1 MGRLKLTSSLS
12 LHVRV
17 GLILAVLTT
26 LLLAG
31 LGGLWLQS
39 ARNSIHEEVEAATRV
54 SRQWLQALVGEM
66 QALSPE
72 ERASHLLAV
81 ARGIGRVRANV
92 LEIHP
97 AGDAQALYVSPPSPY
112 KVGRS
117 APAWFADLLSPS
129 FIATEIRVD
138 ALVVTLRPD
147 ASRAVLDA
155 WDEVN
160 ALAGWAGLLLVAV
173 LLGVRLALYRALQPL
188 DQIMQALDRTGQGRF
203 DTRLPAFA
211 APELGRL
218 ARAFNGMADR
228 LRSAVNENV
237 RLETERELAEQ
248 LQHRLAEERRDI
260 ARELHDELAQSVTAV
275 RVLAGVVVQR
285 SAEDHSLTAAAQEI
299 VAATGGMQ
307 SGVRAILQ
315 RLRTPVGGLAGQ
327 LRDHLAAWRLRHAQ
341 IALQCAIDLDDET
354 LPPGLTHAAL
364 RIVQEGLTNVV
375 RHADATLVRL
385 SVQQL
390 AGELHI
396 SLIDNGRGA
405 AASGLPAG
413 YGLAGMRERVAL
425 LGGQLDFHPPEQG
438 GFAVHAR
445 LPIVPN
451 MEEAA

>member
-1 MGRLKLTSSLS
+1 MGRLKVCQALS
-12 LHVRV
+12 LQVRV
-17 GLILAVLTT
+17 GLILAVLTS

-39 ARNSIHEEVEAATRV
+39 ARNGIHEEVEAATRV

-92 LEIHP
+92 LEVRQSGAETPLH
-97 AGDAQALYVSPPSPY
+97 VSPPSPY
-112 KVGRS
+112 KMGRS
-117 APAWFADLLSPS
+117 APAWFADLVSPS
-129 FIATEIRVD
+129 FAPSEIRVD
-138 ALVVTLRPD
+138 ALIVTLRPD

-155 WDEVN
+155 WDELN
-160 ALAGWAGLLLVAV
+160 ALAGWAGLLLLAV
-173 LLGVRLALYRALQPL
+173 LLGVRVALHRALLPL
-188 DQIMQALDRTGQGRF
+188 EQIMQALDRTGQGQF
-203 DTRLPAFA
+203 DTRLPSFA
-211 APELGRL
+211 TPELGRL

-228 LRSAVNENV
+228 LRSAVDDNV

-275 RVLAGVVVQR
+275 KVLAGVIVQR
-285 SAEDHSLTAAAQEI
+285 TGEDPSLNAAAQGI
-299 VAATGGMQ
+299 VSATGGMQ
-307 SGVRAILQ
+307 AGVRAILQ

-327 LRDHLAAWRLRHAQ
+327 LRDHLEIWCLRHNA
-341 IALQCAIDLDDET
+341 IALHSSIDLADRE
-354 LPPGLTHAAL
+354 LPPALAHAVL

-375 RHADATLVRL
+375 RHADATRVRL
-385 SVQQL
+385 SVLQQ
-390 AGELHI
+390 AGEL
-396 SLIDNGRGA
+396 LVCLADNGQGA
-405 AASGLPAG
+405 AASGQPAG

-425 LGGQLDFHPPEQG
+425 LGGELKIHRPDDG
-438 GFAVHAR
+438 GFALHVR
-445 LPIVPN
+445 LPIAPV